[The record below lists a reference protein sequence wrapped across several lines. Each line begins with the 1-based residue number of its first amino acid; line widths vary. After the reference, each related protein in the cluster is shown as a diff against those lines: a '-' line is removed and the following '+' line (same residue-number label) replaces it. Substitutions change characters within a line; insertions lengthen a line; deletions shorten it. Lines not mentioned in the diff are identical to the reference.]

1 MRKKYSFKKRKLAI
15 DKVLN
20 SDQTVAEVASELQ
33 ISMSSIYRWL
43 KEEELIVKS
52 QDRSLYEQN
61 GLRIQKGYDEREIL
75 LKALTILI
83 RDFSC

>member
-1 MRKKYSFKKRKLAI
+1 MSKKYSFKKRKLAI
-15 DKVLN
+15 DKVLI

-43 KEEELIVKS
+43 KEERMVKP
-52 QDRSLYEQN
+52 QDRSLYEKN
-61 GLRIQKGYDEREIL
+61 SLRVQEAYDEREIL
-75 LKALTILI
+75 LKALTILV